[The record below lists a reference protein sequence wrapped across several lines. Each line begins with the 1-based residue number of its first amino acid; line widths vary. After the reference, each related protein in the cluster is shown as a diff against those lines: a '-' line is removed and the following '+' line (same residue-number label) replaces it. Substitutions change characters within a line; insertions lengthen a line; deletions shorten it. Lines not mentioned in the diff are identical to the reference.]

1 MGIYWE
7 EDQKKEPFQAP
18 ENVVDISYLLT
29 GKTLPVDH
37 AQALSEAILDALP
50 WFGDEG
56 DAGVHLIH
64 VAASSNGWERPED
77 SSSGVLHLSRRTRM
91 SLRIPKHRLEEA
103 EQLTGQTL
111 DVGGSSVLIGKSSVK
126 PLSILPT
133 LFSRYVVCG
142 EDQDEAEFM
151 DDIYKE
157 FMHLGIKARKILC
170 GKSHQLNASGG
181 TIYTRSVM
189 VADLEP
195 EQSVLLQEKGLGTHR
210 KMGCGLFLPHKGIKP
225 VGDMAEKQHF
235 TGS

>member
-7 EDQKKEPFQAP
+7 EDQKKEPFEAP
-18 ENVVDISYLLT
+18 ENVIDISYLLS
-29 GKTLPVDH
+29 GKTLPIDH
-37 AQALSEAILDALP
+37 AQALSEAILEALP
-50 WFGDEG
+50 WFGDEQ

-77 SSSGVLHLSRRTRM
+77 SSGVLHLSRRTRM
-91 SLRIPKHRLEEA
+91 SLRIPRHRLEDA

-111 DVGGSSVLIGKSSVK
+111 DIDGNSVVVGKSSVK

-142 EDQDEAEFM
+142 EGQEETEFM

-157 FMHLGIKARKILC
+157 FIRLGINARKILC
-170 GKSHQLNASGG
+170 GKSHQLNADAGA
-181 TIYTRSVM
+181 IFTRSVM
-189 VADLEP
+189 VADLDP
-195 EQSVLLQEKGLGTHR
+195 EQSVLLQEKGLGAYR

-225 VGDMAEKQHF
+225 VGDVAEKQHF